1 MFLGIQSDICCIKN
15 GTRKKAAFL
24 CKKRSFFVRKRLF
37 YIYITMKILV
47 GILKL
52 QRIDVKVKCHDQQY
66 KIYSLL
72 SEELILASVS
82 HGPYFQ

>member
-1 MFLGIQSDICCIKN
+1 
-15 GTRKKAAFL
+15 
-24 CKKRSFFVRKRLF
+24 
-37 YIYITMKILV
+37 MKILV

-66 KIYSLL
+66 KMYSLL
-72 SEELILASVS
+72 TEELILASVS